1 MGLPDPFF
9 SKIIIISAKTCQL
22 SVVGTVTKWLHLS
35 CMILV
40 VCHLWVAKE
49 MMQSTKVI
57 LLVLLSLTFQKFAQ
71 CLHKIFQ
78 FEGAEAVYFGAES

>member
-1 MGLPDPFF
+1 MVHLL
-9 SKIIIISAKTCQL
+9 IISAKTCWL

-49 MMQSTKVI
+49 RMQSTKVI

-71 CLHKIFQ
+71 CSHKLFQ
-78 FEGAEAVYFGAES
+78 FGVAEAVCFGAES